1 VVFEVVYFLAQMAS
15 AEAATR
21 AAIQD
26 LCEGRKLNA
35 VAVVLD
41 LVDTL
46 NVQLSWHGHAGA
58 AGVGEAAAGGTDT
71 VEMGCQAR

>member
-1 VVFEVVYFLAQMAS
+1 MVFEVVYLLAQMAS

-41 LVDTL
+41 LVDTR
-46 NVQLSWHGHAGA
+46 NVTANVSGAGRLSDARIVKLGA
-58 AGVGEAAAGGTDT
+58 PSVDQSRGT
-71 VEMGCQAR
+71 